1 MKGGE
6 KMKKIAKYSL
16 VAVLLSVLVVPAVV
30 GAQGFGLN
38 YATALDLGTKDLR
51 ESAIDIINV
60 VLGFLGIVA
69 IIIILWG
76 GFMWMTAGGNEEK
89 VTKARQLLV
98 AGITGL
104 VIILAAYAIARFV
117 ITQVYDATGGGTAV
131 AEPEV

>member
-1 MKGGE
+1 M
-6 KMKKIAKYSL
+6 
-16 VAVLLSVLVVPAVV
+16 PAVV
-30 GAQGFGLN
+30 GAQAEGYFGLN

-69 IIIILWG
+69 IIIVLWG

-117 ITQVYDATGGGTAV
+117 IQQVYTATGG
-131 AEPEV
+131 